1 MKKALYISALL
12 VATTLS
18 AVAITRLPFPI
29 DELSENTE
37 YVALQ
42 EQDRALAMKE
52 DSVAMVMNH
61 TREQFRIYADSLS
74 GIGLT
79 PTPEDFSLFSDRIIE
94 LEQEIFDIRTMRGDV
109 IARINE
115 LEQEWVVAQM
125 NAPVV
130 DQEESVNMDGVDEEI
145 EVLPLYRNLVENY
158 CFVDNLSAEDYAEL
172 VAAQQEDAE
181 MDALV
186 VEYFNLYNRM
196 NSVANSYRTTDSE
209 AEAEALYAEFFTL
222 KSEAEA
228 LAAKIDV
235 SWNHILDTKYYAYG
249 YVLESSRNFEL
260 LDSSSEEFADMRR
273 ECSREAG
280 YYASDALMHFALGR
294 PTLRSFE
301 QSFAQTMNLTE
312 AADSIATIQRDA
324 PVIDY
329 RLEPI
334 NLERRLFI
342 DYQPIKIGRT
352 NFYRESNPIPNLKV
366 YERGTIYRILLGEFR
381 NKQPMTLFKGVQ
393 PLYITRNEDGYYLY
407 YTGGFATRREADDAQ
422 LFLKEKGF
430 KAPEICRWQDGKMV
444 NITAMEN
451 EDGEVVDIPISGHRY
466 MIHVATDTLS
476 DELSAI
482 ISTEAPRHSISK
494 DANGFTIGMFDSRD
508 EVELLVSQLAENTS
522 APIEIIEVELN
533 E

>member
-145 EVLPLYRNLVENY
+145 EILPLYRNLVENY

-186 VEYFNLYNRM
+186 AEYFNLYNRM

-209 AEAEALYAEFFTL
+209 AEAETLYAEFFTL

-260 LDSSSEEFADMRR
+260 LDSSS
-273 ECSREAG
+273 
-280 YYASDALMHFALGR
+280 
-294 PTLRSFE
+294 
-301 QSFAQTMNLTE
+301 
-312 AADSIATIQRDA
+312 
-324 PVIDY
+324 
-329 RLEPI
+329 
-334 NLERRLFI
+334 
-342 DYQPIKIGRT
+342 
-352 NFYRESNPIPNLKV
+352 
-366 YERGTIYRILLGEFR
+366 
-381 NKQPMTLFKGVQ
+381 
-393 PLYITRNEDGYYLY
+393 
-407 YTGGFATRREADDAQ
+407 
-422 LFLKEKGF
+422 
-430 KAPEICRWQDGKMV
+430 
-444 NITAMEN
+444 
-451 EDGEVVDIPISGHRY
+451 
-466 MIHVATDTLS
+466 
-476 DELSAI
+476 
-482 ISTEAPRHSISK
+482 
-494 DANGFTIGMFDSRD
+494 
-508 EVELLVSQLAENTS
+508 
-522 APIEIIEVELN
+522 
-533 E
+533 